1 MSPTAGTACD
11 TPTGRA
17 PCPVIRASRTGAETF
32 RGLTRVVHLLRAGMW
47 LPDEAEVVHF
57 PGPLGILVRRACTR
71 QPPGWPEQTTVR
83 PMAGKLI
90 GSILIGFERAGC
102 AFFVTEAERFARG
115 GPPTPTGYIEPST
128 WRFTVPG
135 GAMRAMVYRG
145 PYKIRVEEKD
155 IPALEHPP
163 MQLSG

>member
-1 MSPTAGTACD
+1 
-11 TPTGRA
+11 
-17 PCPVIRASRTGAETF
+17 
-32 RGLTRVVHLLRAGMW
+32 
-47 LPDEAEVVHF
+47 
-57 PGPLGILVRRACTR
+57 
-71 QPPGWPEQTTVR
+71 VR

-145 PYKIRVEEKD
+145 PYKIRVEEKTF
-155 IPALEHPP
+155 PRWSTLTT
-163 MQLSG
+163 QLSR